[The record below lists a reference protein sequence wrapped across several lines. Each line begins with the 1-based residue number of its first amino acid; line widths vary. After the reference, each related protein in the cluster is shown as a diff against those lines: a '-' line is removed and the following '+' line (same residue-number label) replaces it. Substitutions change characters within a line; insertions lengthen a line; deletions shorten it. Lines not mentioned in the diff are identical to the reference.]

1 VTDPNWGVIGQSRA
15 VAQLTGGLSRGETS
29 HAYLVVGPSGVG
41 KMKLARRF
49 AQALNCTGE
58 TPPCG
63 VCAGCRRIEDA
74 IHADVSVIELETG
87 EARNATVISTEQIDS
102 VIASA
107 YLPPF
112 EGRHKVFIVDG
123 AELLSTAAA
132 NKLLKTLEEPPPR
145 VTFLLLT
152 TQEAALLP
160 TVVSR
165 CQRLELPPAPLPEME
180 AALRDEWQAG
190 EAAPWLAR
198 VSRGRP
204 GWARRALDDETLM
217 AARREAMERIAGVAV
232 ADLEAR
238 FSYAGEMAS
247 LFAKDRQAV
256 YQGLELWREWWR
268 DLMLCRSGV
277 PQAAI
282 NVELGAQLGAQA
294 EGLTMAQIRVVLDE
308 IDDAARAL
316 HQNVHPRLVLENLML
331 RIQEKTNA

>member
-1 VTDPNWGVIGQSRA
+1 VTAPNWGVIGQGRA
-15 VAQLTGGLSRGETS
+15 VAQLAGALSREETA
-29 HAYLVVGPSGVG
+29 HAYLIVGPSGVG

-63 VCAGCRRIEDA
+63 VCTACQRIEDS
-74 IHADVSVIELETG
+74 IHADVSVIELAAS
-87 EARNATVISTEQIDS
+87 EAHSATLISTEQIDE

-132 NKLLKTLEEPPPR
+132 NKLLKTLEEPPPK

-152 TQEAALLP
+152 AQEAVILP

-165 CQRLELPPAPLPEME
+165 CQRLELPPAPLPQIE

-190 EAAPWLAR
+190 EMAPWLAR

-204 GWARRALDDETLM
+204 GWARRALDDETLA
-217 AARREAMERIAGVAV
+217 AARREASERIAGVAV
-232 ADLEAR
+232 ANLEAR
-238 FSYAGEMAS
+238 FSYAGELAG
-247 LFAKDRQAV
+247 LFTKDRQAV
-256 YQGLELWREWWR
+256 YEKLELWREWWR

-277 PQAAI
+277 PQAVV
-282 NVELGAQLGAQA
+282 NTELAAQLEKQA
-294 EGLTMAQIRVVLDE
+294 DGLTLTQVRTVLDE

-331 RIQEKTNA
+331 RIPEKTNA